1 MNCLYESVVGY
12 LQSNGWLD
20 TVLDANWESSSF
32 QFYAGDLFD
41 LINNLYL
48 TFSPRALLDGS
59 CSAQK
64 EGMRFFS
71 SREFD
76 ANSYTLEVTY
86 NCSLKGTNKEGST
99 AQVLK
104 FKANSK
110 LAIKAEATTHTLTF
124 KIIEAEL
131 LNLSFEPVGSYF
143 VSNIQ
148 LAMFKANSV
157 IKNIKDTFTFGTGFP
172 TIVREMPKTRVDQE
186 QVLYYDTSHIGN
198 AELIDQ

>member
-99 AQVLK
+99 AQ
-104 FKANSK
+104 
-110 LAIKAEATTHTLTF
+110 ATTHTLTF